1 MLSLSTCW
9 NSHRFIDGRDLAR
22 EAREM
27 GFEFIEIS
35 HGTNVSLVHGLMQAH
50 DAGDIRVS
58 SVHNFCPS
66 PVEVMMDA
74 PDVYEFSS
82 HRTFDRERAVNLT
95 RQSIQTAVRF
105 GVNRV
110 VMHMGSVPMKG
121 VTARLEAL
129 AEAGGTYSR
138 KFTDLKLRFVE
149 QREKAS
155 TFYLDRAR
163 AALHELLPIAQQ
175 HQVALAIETRSHY
188 EQVPNETEML
198 QLLADFHDTPWIGAW
213 HDFGHVQRQANL
225 GLLDH
230 AQYLAAIAPRLL
242 GCHVHD
248 VTWPARDHRIPFTG
262 GCVDF
267 DNLLP
272 LIPKGIPLVW
282 ELGPRQKRLEVMEKL
297 GEWRIRFPA
306 YSAPFPAAA

>member
-9 NSHRFIDGRDLAR
+9 NSHRFHDGREIAR
-22 EAREM
+22 EARAM

-35 HGTNVSLVHGLMQAH
+35 HGTNVSLVHGIMQAY
-50 DAGDIRVS
+50 DAGEIRVS

-82 HRTFDRERAVNLT
+82 HRAFDRERAIKLT
-95 RQSIQTAVRF
+95 KQSIQTAVRF

-110 VMHMGSVPMKG
+110 VMHMGSAPMKPL
-121 VTARLEAL
+121 TAQLEAL
-129 AEAGGTYSR
+129 AAAGGAYSR
-138 KFTDLKLRFVE
+138 KFIDIKLRLVE
-149 QREKAS
+149 QREKVS

-163 AALHELLPIAQQ
+163 SALHELLPFAQENK
-175 HQVALAIETRSHY
+175 VALAIETRSHY
-188 EQVPNETEML
+188 EQVPDETEML
-198 QLLADFHDTPWIGAW
+198 QLLADFKDTPWIGAW

-230 AQYLAAIAPRLL
+230 AQYLAAIAPKLL

-267 DNLLP
+267 DKLLP
-272 LIPKGIPLVW
+272 LVPKGVPLVW
-282 ELGPRQKRLEVMEKL
+282 ELSPSQKRLQIIERL
-297 GEWRIRFPA
+297 AEWHARFET
-306 YSAPFPAAA
+306 PAAPVAAMP

>member
-138 KFTDLKLRFVE
+138 KFTDLKLRLVE

-297 GEWRIRFPA
+297 GEWRIRFPGH
-306 YSAPFPAAA
+306 SAPFPAAA

>member
-9 NSHRFIDGRDLAR
+9 NNHRCTDGRDLAR
-22 EAREM
+22 EARAM

-35 HGTNVSLVHGLMQAH
+35 HGTSVSLLPGLMQAF
-50 DAGDIRVS
+50 DAGEIRVS

-82 HRTFDRERAVNLT
+82 SRQFDRERAVNLT
-95 RQSIQTAVRF
+95 KQSIVTAVRF

-110 VMHMGSVPMKG
+110 VMQMGSVAMKPL
-121 VTARLEAL
+121 TDKLEAL
-129 AEAGGTYSR
+129 AGAGEAYSR
-138 KFTDLKLRFVE
+138 KFTDIKLRMVE
-149 QREKAS
+149 KREKVS

-163 AALHELLPIAQQ
+163 SALHELLPFAAQ

-188 EQVPNETEML
+188 EQVPSETEML
-198 QLLADFHDTPWIGAW
+198 QLLSDFGDTPWIGAW

-248 VTWPARDHRIPFTG
+248 VLWPARDHRIPFTG

-267 DNLLP
+267 DRLLP
-272 LIPKGIPLVW
+272 LVPEGIPLVW
-282 ELGPRQKRLEVMEKL
+282 ELSPSQKRLQIMERL
-297 GEWRIRFPA
+297 GEWRVRFEPGFA
-306 YSAPFPAAA
+306 RSPTVT

>member
-9 NSHRFIDGRDLAR
+9 NSHRFIDGREIAR
-22 EAREM
+22 EARDM

-35 HGTNVSLVHGLMQAH
+35 HGTNVSLVHGLLQAFN
-50 DAGDIRVS
+50 AGEIRVS

-66 PVEVMMDA
+66 PIEVLMDA

-82 HRTFDRERAVNLT
+82 PKPADRERAINLT
-95 RQSIQTAVRF
+95 KQSIQTAVRF

-110 VMHMGSVPMKG
+110 VMHMGSVPMKP
-121 VTARLEAL
+121 VTAQLEAL
-129 AEAGGTYSR
+129 AGNGEAYSR
-138 KFTDLKLRFVE
+138 KFTDLKLRLVE

-155 TFYLDRAR
+155 ILYLDRAR
-163 AALHELLPIAQQ
+163 AALRELLPVAQQ
-175 HQVALAIETRSHY
+175 HQVALAIETRSHF

-198 QLLADFHDTPWIGAW
+198 QLLSDFGDTPWIGAW

-248 VTWPARDHRIPFTG
+248 VAWPAKDHRIPFTG

-267 DNLLP
+267 DRLLP
-272 LIPKGIPLVW
+272 LVPKGTPLVW
-282 ELGPRQKRLEVMEKL
+282 ELSPSQKKVQIMERLS
-297 GEWRIRFPA
+297 EWQARYSGHPA
-306 YSAPFPAAA
+306 HAPAMS